1 MTAVTSSLRAHYRMA
16 PWAGVPILTR
26 RHPRPR
32 PGLWRPRPRC
42 ARTQGVDVET
52 LRGSCARNPVMA
64 SVAEAPLM
72 ASTAML
78 SCWHVAR
85 PAHHPHVNDMFVP
98 TREKLRVGPR
108 ARRSTSLGGIHP
120 RRSVALATT
129 LERGCHGWWYDCDMR
144 SAIDS
149 AGRVVIP
156 KPLRARLGLERGR
169 VVEIRERDGRIEIE
183 PASTPMSLARRGGG
197 PVAVPEGKL
206 PPLTDELV
214 RDTIER
220 TRR

>member
-1 MTAVTSSLRAHYRMA
+1 MVWT
-16 PWAGVPILTR
+16 WG
-26 RHPRPR
+26 
-32 PGLWRPRPRC
+32 C
-42 ARTQGVDVET
+42 ARQH
-52 LRGSCARNPVMA
+52 A
-64 SVAEAPLM
+64 SYA
-72 ASTAML
+72 TG
-78 SCWHVAR
+78 R
-85 PAHHPHVNDMFVP
+85 P
-98 TREKLRVGPR
+98 
-108 ARRSTSLGGIHP
+108 STSLWHVPLTILTSTTCSSRAHQGEAPGRATGTPVDVAGGIHP
-120 RRSVALATT
+120 RRSVAPATT
-129 LERGCHGWWYDCDMR
+129 LKRGCHGWWYDCDMR